1 MLDTNDLL
9 VAIKKAA
16 IDAVENIK
24 PVNIVFGKIDS
35 TSPLSVNVENK
46 LTLSNE
52 QLIMRD
58 IFKEYE
64 LKCEVDGKVGVAR
77 LDLKLKPGEDV
88 ILFRMQGGQK
98 YLILDRVVK

>member
-24 PVNIVFGKIDS
+24 PVNIAFGKIESID
-35 TSPLSVNVENK
+35 PLSVNVENK
-46 LTLSNE
+46 LKLSSE

-64 LKCEVDGKVGVAR
+64 LECEVDGKIGIAR
-77 LDLKLKPGEDV
+77 LDLKLKPGDDV
-88 ILFRMQGGQK
+88 ILFRVQGGQK
-98 YLILDRVVK
+98 YLVLDRVVK

>member
-46 LTLSNE
+46 LKLSNE

-58 IFKEYE
+58 IFKVYE

-77 LDLKLKPGEDV
+77 LDLKLKPGDDV
-88 ILFRMQGGQK
+88 ILFRIQGGQK
-98 YLILDRVVK
+98 YLILDMVVK

>member
-35 TSPLSVNVENK
+35 TIPLSVNVENK

-58 IFKEYE
+58 IFKVYE

-77 LDLKLKPGEDV
+77 LDLKLKPGDDV
-88 ILFRMQGGQK
+88 ILFRIQGGQK

>member
-58 IFKEYE
+58 IFKVYE

-77 LDLKLKPGEDV
+77 LDLKLKPGDDV
-88 ILFRMQGGQK
+88 ILFRIQGGQK

>member
-9 VAIKKAA
+9 VAIQKASIA
-16 IDAVENIK
+16 AVENIK

-58 IFKEYE
+58 IFKVYE
-64 LKCEVDGKVGVAR
+64 LKCEVDGKVGVAK
-77 LDLKLKPGEDV
+77 LDLKLKPGDDV

>member
-58 IFKEYE
+58 IFKVYE

-77 LDLKLKPGEDV
+77 LDLKLKPGDDV

>member
-9 VAIKKAA
+9 VAIKKAS

-35 TSPLSVNVENK
+35 IDPLSVNVENK
-46 LTLSNE
+46 LKLSSE

-58 IFKEYE
+58 IFKVYE
-64 LKCEVDGKVGVAR
+64 LKCEVDGKVGIAK
-77 LDLKLKPGEDV
+77 LDLKL
-88 ILFRMQGGQK
+88 I
-98 YLILDRVVK
+98 I